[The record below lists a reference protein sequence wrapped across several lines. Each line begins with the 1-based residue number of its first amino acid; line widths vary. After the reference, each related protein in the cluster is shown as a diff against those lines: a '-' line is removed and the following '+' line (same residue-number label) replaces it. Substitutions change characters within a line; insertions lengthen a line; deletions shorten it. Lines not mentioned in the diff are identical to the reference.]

1 MREPGKVNKARTTI
15 PSDFASFSADFGLHV
30 SDPYQ
35 FNLFRPL
42 GQTALRDHGSPSPF
56 INAQPDDS
64 FEDDLREALL
74 ELDMGPQFDVAA
86 QRAGT

>member
-1 MREPGKVNKARTTI
+1 MREPGRVNKARTTI
-15 PSDFASFSADFGLHV
+15 PSDFASFSRDFGLHV
-30 SDPYQ
+30 SDPFQ
-35 FNLFRPL
+35 FNRF
-42 GQTALRDHGSPSPF
+42 TALRDPGSLF
-56 INAQPDDS
+56 INVVPDYS